1 MDVAPDS
8 AYIRTFEG
16 EAGSQTV
23 ELKPAQEKSFTIQK
37 VDLDNPKLKYTMA
50 PPMGTAI
57 AKDQSVKLTLESP
70 ADLPAG
76 NSAGM
81 IKLTTNLAEQSEVD
95 VSYTISIQK
104 LITIAPAQVFMNIS
118 LRPYKVQAPAAMNA
132 LAEPSP
138 TAAQAGA
145 LEAGKDYPVSEVQ
158 QGYVQVRFPD
168 AKLGWVEL
176 AKVKPSYGGTQNS
189 IWVSKH
195 QASLAA
201 PPPAAPEAAGQAA
214 QAPPPSGND
223 PNFKVISAKSDLAFL
238 KFTVESKQAGA
249 FLVSIVYEGP
259 MEGKTFQGTITLKTN
274 DAKEPEIQVPL
285 QITLGQTSQPG
296 VHSAPS
302 HPEIKPIAVP
312 PPQRPAA
319 KPGDKK

>member
-37 VDLDNPKLKYTMA
+37 VDLDNPKLKYTLA

-70 ADLPAG
+70 ADLPSG
-76 NSAGM
+76 NSQGM

-95 VSYTISIQK
+95 VSYTVNVQK
-104 LITIAPAQVFMNIS
+104 LITVAPAQVFMNIS
-118 LRPYKVQAPAAMNA
+118 LRPYKIQAQAAMNA

-176 AKVKPSYGGTQNS
+176 AKVKPSFGGTQNS
-189 IWVSKH
+189 VWVSKH
-195 QASLAA
+195 LGTSAA
-201 PPPAAPEAAGQAA
+201 PKPAAPANAGQPAA
-214 QAPPPSGND
+214 SPPPPGND
-223 PNFKVISAKSDLAFL
+223 PNFKVTGAASDLAFL
-238 KFTVESKQAGA
+238 RLALEPKQAGA
-249 FLVSIVYEGP
+249 FLVNIVYEGP
-259 MEGKTFQGTITLKTN
+259 MEEKTFQGSITLKTN
-274 DAKEPEIQVPL
+274 DAKEPEIQVPV
-285 QITLGQTSQPG
+285 QITVGQTALPHARPQGGKIDLKP
-296 VHSAPS
+296 VF
-302 HPEIKPIAVP
+302 HPNPEK
-312 PPQRPAA
+312 PAA